1 MNRREIQLL
10 QHITSNPCVTITLPT
25 HRTSPDNKQDPI
37 RLKNLI
43 NGAAERLVRDY
54 GKREVEPLL
63 HRLEQIA
70 GEIDH
75 EHNLDGLAIFVN
87 RDFARFYR
95 LPFAVPERVIVDQ
108 TFATRDLVYALN
120 RTAHYWALALA
131 EKPTRLFEGTNDA
144 LTEVSEG
151 GFPLTPSE
159 LSQRTLARLQGSSP
173 RVGEKPDLDLRLVQD
188 VDDTFAPFH
197 QREPLPLV
205 VIGVERL
212 IGLFRKHSRFADEI
226 VLEIRGNHDTTP
238 PHELGKLIGPRIEQA
253 ILERNVK
260 ALAQL
265 EAAVGARR
273 SVSTLGEVWR
283 YAHEG
288 RGDTLFVEQSYHAPA
303 RIDAE
308 GYHLVPAEDATA
320 PDVLDDA
327 VDDVIETVIKMNGRV
342 IFVPDG
348 MLSQH
353 GRIALVLRY

>member
-10 QHITSNPCVTITLPT
+10 QQITGNPCVTITLPT

-37 RLKNLI
+37 RLKNLVHE
-43 NGAAERLVRDY
+43 ATERLVRDY

-63 HRLEQIA
+63 HRLEQVA
-70 GEIDH
+70 SEIDH
-75 EHNLDGLAIFVN
+75 EHNLDGLAIFAT

-95 LPFAVPERVIVDQ
+95 LPFRVHERVVIDQ

-131 EKPTRLFEGTNDA
+131 EKPTRLFEGTNDT
-144 LTEVSEG
+144 LVEVNEG
-151 GFPLTPSE
+151 GFPLTPSDP
-159 LSQRTLARLQGSSP
+159 SQRTLARLQGSSP
-173 RVGEKPDLDLRLVQD
+173 RVGEKPDLEARLVQE
-188 VDDTFAPFH
+188 VDDAFALFH
-197 QREPLPLV
+197 QREPLPVV

-212 IGLFRKHSRFADEI
+212 IGLFRKYSRFADDV

-238 PHELGKLIGPRIEQA
+238 PHELGKLIGPRIEHA
-253 ILERNVK
+253 ILERNLK
-260 ALAQL
+260 ALERL
-265 EAAVGARR
+265 EAAIGARR
-273 SVSTLGEVWR
+273 SASTLGEVWR

-308 GYHLVPAEDATA
+308 GYHLIPAEDATA

-327 VDDVIETVIKMNGRV
+327 VDDVIETVLKHNGRV

-348 MLSQH
+348 SLSQH
-353 GRIALVLRY
+353 GRIALILRY